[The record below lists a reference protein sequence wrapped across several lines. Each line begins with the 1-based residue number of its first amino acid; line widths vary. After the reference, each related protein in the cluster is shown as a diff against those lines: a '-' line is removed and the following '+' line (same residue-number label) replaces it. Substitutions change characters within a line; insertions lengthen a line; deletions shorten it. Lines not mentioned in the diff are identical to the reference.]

1 MLVTGTWWK
10 LNYWLKFHT
19 RLSTCIHMLW
29 FRNASISLTVGIYK
43 WQKFISFIL
52 GWNACCILLLYR
64 KKVKPKLLFEIYS
77 MWLKLVRLYKAK
89 FCTLPLLVS
98 LVYQYIHILQNKTIP
113 IFLIT
118 LLFRQFEYI
127 SFLNDCLIFLLC
139 KTCYL

>member
-1 MLVTGTWWK
+1 MAKVHII
-10 LNYWLKFHT
+10 HT
-19 RLSTCIHMLW
+19 RLKC
-29 FRNASISLTVGIYK
+29 
-43 WQKFISFIL
+43 
-52 GWNACCILLLYR
+52 LLYIIIVQ

-77 MWLKLVRLYKAK
+77 MWLKLVRFYKAK

-98 LVYQYIHILQNKTIP
+98 LVYQCIHILQNKTIP

-139 KTCYL
+139 KTCYLYKKKDT

>member
-1 MLVTGTWWK
+1 MAKVHII
-10 LNYWLKFHT
+10 HT
-19 RLSTCIHMLW
+19 RLK
-29 FRNASISLTVGIYK
+29 SLLHIIIV
-43 WQKFISFIL
+43 Q
-52 GWNACCILLLYR
+52 

-77 MWLKLVRLYKAK
+77 MWLKLVSFYKAK

-98 LVYQYIHILQNKTIP
+98 LVYQCIHILQNKTIP